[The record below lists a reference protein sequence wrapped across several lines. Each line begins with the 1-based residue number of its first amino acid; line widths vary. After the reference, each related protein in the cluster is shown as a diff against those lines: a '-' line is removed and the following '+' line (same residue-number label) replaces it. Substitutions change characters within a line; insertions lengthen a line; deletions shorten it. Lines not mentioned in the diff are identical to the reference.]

1 MKLNKSVFGWI
12 LYDFDNSSFTTII
25 VTVIYSVYFRNVV
38 VNQGEL
44 GTALWGRAISI
55 SMLMVAL
62 TAPIFGAVADFSRAK
77 KKFLFYMTYLTV
89 GFTALLYFVKA
100 GNIFIGMLF
109 FIIANFGF
117 NSGNVFYNAL
127 LPDVAPR
134 DQLGKVSGWGWAV
147 GYIGGLVSLLLMLP
161 LIHNKWINLVFPA
174 VAVFFGLFALPTFF
188 LLKEI
193 RRPSKRTNYIRTAII
208 RIKTSFKN
216 IKEFKELIRFI
227 FSYLVYNDGIII
239 VISFAAIYGAT
250 RFDMNEKQL
259 ITYFVIANVTSMIG
273 AFIFGY
279 ILDKIGAKRTITIT
293 LLIWIAVVVW
303 AYFCRSLNEFYY
315 VGLLA
320 GIAIGSS
327 QSSSRTMLALLTP
340 QDKMAEFFGFYS
352 VTGRIASIF
361 GPLVYGEISRIT
373 GNQKWAILSVAI
385 FFIGGALILQT
396 VNEEKGKSTALSWIP
411 PEN

>member
-1 MKLNKSVFGWI
+1 
-12 LYDFDNSSFTTII
+12 
-25 VTVIYSVYFRNVV
+25 
-38 VNQGEL
+38 
-44 GTALWGRAISI
+44 
-55 SMLMVAL
+55 
-62 TAPIFGAVADFSRAK
+62 
-77 KKFLFYMTYLTV
+77 
-89 GFTALLYFVKA
+89 
-100 GNIFIGMLF
+100 MLF

-340 QDKMAEFFGFYS
+340 PDKMAEFFGFYS
-352 VTGRIASIF
+352 VTGKLASIF

-385 FFIGGALILQT
+385 FFICGALILQT
-396 VNEEKGKSTALSWIP
+396 VNEEKGKRTALSWMP
-411 PEN
+411 QEN

>member
-1 MKLNKSVFGWI
+1 MKLNKNIFGWI
-12 LYDFDNSSFTTII
+12 MYDFANSSFTTII

-44 GTALWGRAISI
+44 GTALWGRAVSI

-62 TAPIFGAVADFSRAK
+62 TAPIFGAVADCSRAK

-89 GFTALLYFVKA
+89 AFTALLYFVKA
-100 GNIFIGMLF
+100 GNIFTGMLF

-127 LPDVAPR
+127 LPDIVPR
-134 DQLGKVSGWGWAV
+134 NQLGKVSGLGWAV

-193 RRPSKRTNYIRTAII
+193 RRPSRRTNYIKTAFT
-208 RIKTSFKN
+208 RVRTSFKS

-227 FSYLVYNDGIII
+227 LSYLVYNDGIII

-250 RFDMNEKQL
+250 RFGMNEKQL

-293 LLIWIAVVVW
+293 LLIWIAVVIW
-303 AYFCRSLNEFYY
+303 AYFCRSLNEFYF

-340 QDKMAEFFGFYS
+340 SDKMAEFFGFYS

-396 VNEEKGKSTALSWIP
+396 VNEEKGKRTALFWKP